1 MKYDSETQEFN
12 TKITHH
18 EAKELS
24 DIVSARIQ
32 HIPKG
37 IIFIHHGFMK
47 ALITFQ
53 KVCLLPQKVYLE
65 RVKLAK
71 MTIFAF
77 FKKVF
82 LEKLPLTG
90 ITYSRY

>member
-1 MKYDSETQEFN
+1 MMKYDSETQEFN

-37 IIFIHHGFMK
+37 IHHGF
-47 ALITFQ
+47 I
-53 KVCLLPQKVYLE
+53 KVHP
-65 RVKLAK
+65 
-71 MTIFAF
+71 
-77 FKKVF
+77 
-82 LEKLPLTG
+82 G
-90 ITYSRY
+90 